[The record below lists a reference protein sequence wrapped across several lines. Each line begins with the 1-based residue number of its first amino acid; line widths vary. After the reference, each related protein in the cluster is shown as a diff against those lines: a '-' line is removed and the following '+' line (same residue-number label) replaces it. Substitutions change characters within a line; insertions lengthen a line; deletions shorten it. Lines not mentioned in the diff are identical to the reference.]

1 MSGYI
6 EVMGVTELADG
17 EMRVV
22 EVDGHEL
29 LVANAVGRFYV
40 SDARCPHLHGPLVKG
55 VLDGT
60 IITCPWHGS
69 QFDLA
74 DGRCVLWTDFG
85 PAVKTM
91 ASLVRHPRPLRV
103 YEVLVEDGKLFV
115 GPQKTPVE

>member
-29 LVANAVGRFYV
+29 LVANAAGQFYV
-40 SDARCPHLHGPLVKG
+40 SDAHCPHLHGPLVKG

-60 IITCPWHGS
+60 VITCPWHGS
-69 QFDLA
+69 QFDLI
-74 DGRCVLWTDFG
+74 DGHCVLWTDFG

-115 GPQKTPVE
+115 GPQKAPAD